1 MPLLI
6 LTALIQI
13 GLIIHVVRT
22 GRPPFWVFVILFVP
36 GIGSIAY
43 CIVELLPELSN
54 SLAARRTMRGVRKTL
69 DPGGGLRQRK
79 LEHRLSGSVDAA
91 RHLAGELM
99 DSGRYAEA
107 IDHYQSALT
116 GLYEHDPDLMLGL
129 SQAQFGNGD
138 AEACKQTLELLK
150 EKNPDY
156 RSSDGHLLYAKALE
170 QYGDLP
176 AAEKEYAAVSAY
188 YSGAEAR
195 VRYAQLLEKLQKA
208 DAAWAEYADILASA
222 ELAPTHFKKAQKKWI
237 AAAKSALARL
247 R

>member
-1 MPLLI
+1 MPLI
-6 LTALIQI
+6 KLTALVQI

-43 CIVELLPELSN
+43 CVVELLPGLSN
-54 SLAARRTMRGVRKTL
+54 SLAARRAMRGVRKTL
-69 DPGGGLRQRK
+69 DPGGDLRRRE

-116 GLYEHDPDLMLGL
+116 GLYVHDPDLMLGL

-156 RSSDGHLLYAKALE
+156 RSADGHLLYAKALE

-176 AAEKEYAAVSAY
+176 AAEKEYAAVSVY

-208 DAAWAEYADILASA
+208 DAARAEYADILASA
-222 ELAPTHFKKAQKKWI
+222 ELAPRHFKKAQQKWV

>member
-1 MPLLI
+1 MPLII
-6 LTALIQI
+6 LTALIQV

-43 CIVELLPELSN
+43 CIVELLPEISN
-54 SLAARRTMRGVRKTL
+54 SLTARRAMRGVRKAF
-69 DPGGGLRQRK
+69 DPGGDLRRRK
-79 LEHRLSGSVDAA
+79 LEHRLSGSVDAT

-99 DSGRYAEA
+99 DSDRYAEA
-107 IDHYQSALT
+107 IDHYRSALT

-156 RSSDGHLLYAKALE
+156 RSADGHLLYAKAIE
-170 QYGDLP
+170 QSGDLP

-195 VRYAQLLEKLQKA
+195 VRYAQVLEKLQKT
-208 DAAWAEYADILASA
+208 DAARVEYEDILASA
-222 ELAPTHFKKAQKKWI
+222 ELAPRHFRKAQQEWI
-237 AAAKSALARL
+237 AKAKSAVARL